1 MERIELFKQVW
12 RGWFVGVSVLI
23 TPLALLAAL
32 LAPETPPQMVFG
44 VLMIPVI
51 AAAQGII
58 VGGLVLLGLT
68 IWPFERRQ

>member
-1 MERIELFKQVW
+1 MDRIELFKQVW

-32 LAPETPPQMVFG
+32 LAPETPPQMVFV